1 MNGVS
6 FRAVTSPALV
16 VMPVTCLL
24 HVWSLPL
31 ETILRLRMI
40 HSRKIS
46 LETLGLILL
55 TLKFDWSP

>member
-1 MNGVS
+1 M
-6 FRAVTSPALV
+6 FA
-16 VMPVTCLL
+16 TCLGFAFGNYL
-24 HVWSLPL
+24 
-31 ETILRLRMI
+31 LRLRMI